1 MKKII
6 LLFFYI
12 TSCFSQKALHEIPF
26 NLINNKIY
34 LNVIVKNKLLKMMLD
49 TGEYGT
55 VFNIKNPVLKKINQ
69 RAIYKNPL
77 QLNINN
83 LIKKVNLIRFNN
95 LNKYLDEYCDGIL
108 GIDFF
113 KDYILEINYHKQVI
127 KLYGSQDENIKKN
140 YLKLETKQNDKN
152 IELYK
157 RFTTKLEISTVNGK
171 QIFGDFII
179 DTGSSRGI
187 TTINSFQK
195 LKNTEPIFSI
205 KTTNASPHG
214 FNSPQFFKIKSLT
227 FNKKKY
233 PFLIID
239 NNEDVRIENKNTPI
253 FKGIIGGKFLKNFNI
268 IIDFKKSQVF
278 IKELDF
284 KRNHNF
290 ITDGVKLKDYRK
302 KGEKITIAS
311 IIEETGKNLQL
322 NDRILKINN
331 VKINKIDINKYRL
344 NKNKIGSVNYYT
356 VKRGKRIL
364 QFKKTVK
371 NFNTSL

>member
-1 MKKII
+1 MI
-6 LLFFYI
+6 
-12 TSCFSQKALHEIPF
+12 
-26 NLINNKIY
+26 
-34 LNVIVKNKLLKMMLD
+34 LD

-140 YLKLETKQNDKN
+140 YLKLETKQNNKN

-205 KTTNASPHG
+205 KTANASPHG
-214 FNSPQFFKIKSLT
+214 FNSPKYFKIKSLT

-290 ITDGVKLKDYRK
+290 ITDGIKLKDYRK

-311 IIEETGKNLQL
+311 IIEEIGKNLQL

-344 NKNKIGSVNYYT
+344 NKNRIG
-356 VKRGKRIL
+356 
-364 QFKKTVK
+364 
-371 NFNTSL
+371 